1 VEVKELEV
9 VDESEEEQSSLE
21 EEVDHSLSEDD

>member
-21 EEVDHSLSEDD
+21 EEMDDSLSEDD